1 MEPTA
6 ATRKAAQP
14 VHDAPGAPSSEAR
27 IASFETKPSIGGMPA
42 IDAHPSAITA
52 KLKGIRLYSP
62 GGKRRRSRVS
72 VA

>member
-1 MEPTA
+1 
-6 ATRKAAQP
+6 
-14 VHDAPGAPSSEAR
+14 
-27 IASFETKPSIGGMPA
+27 MPA

-72 VA
+72 VE